1 MINVIGLGPGNTD
14 YITKLGEKLIQNSD
28 VVIGGKRNLES
39 IVDFEG
45 EKIEISS
52 NLKEIVEYIN
62 NNKHKQISVIASGDP
77 LIYGIG
83 RYLSKNIDKEDLNI
97 VSGISSLQYIFSK
110 VHIDMNDLYITSSH
124 GKTPDFDYV
133 LSHKKVCMVTDK
145 IIGPKEICKQI
156 LDRNLEKTIVV
167 GENLSYDNERITI
180 GSPEDIL
187 NLDLVNAKRFIDVG
201 AGTGSVSVEAAYNY
215 PNLEVISI
223 ERNDDALDLINKN
236 VEKFNL
242 KNVEVIKAY
251 APIDIEGEVDAIFL
265 GGTGNRLN
273 EILLWSKEKLVPGGR
288 LVANF
293 IIVET
298 FNETLRLLREYGFE
312 NIDVSVMNISKLE
325 KLGRGEYFK
334 PLNPIYII
342 SCEKGRE

>member
-97 VSGISSLQYIFSK
+97 VSGINSLQYIFSK

-187 NLDLVNAKRFIDVG
+187 NLEDFDMCVV
-201 AGTGSVSVEAAYNY
+201 
-215 PNLEVISI
+215 VI
-223 ERNDDALDLINKN
+223 LDKN
-236 VEKFNL
+236 
-242 KNVEVIKAY
+242 
-251 APIDIEGEVDAIFL
+251 
-265 GGTGNRLN
+265 
-273 EILLWSKEKLVPGGR
+273 
-288 LVANF
+288 
-293 IIVET
+293 
-298 FNETLRLLREYGFE
+298 
-312 NIDVSVMNISKLE
+312 
-325 KLGRGEYFK
+325 
-334 PLNPIYII
+334 
-342 SCEKGRE
+342 

>member
-45 EKIEISS
+45 EKIES

-187 NLDLVNAKRFIDVG
+187 NLEDFDMCVV
-201 AGTGSVSVEAAYNY
+201 
-215 PNLEVISI
+215 VI
-223 ERNDDALDLINKN
+223 LDKN
-236 VEKFNL
+236 
-242 KNVEVIKAY
+242 
-251 APIDIEGEVDAIFL
+251 
-265 GGTGNRLN
+265 
-273 EILLWSKEKLVPGGR
+273 
-288 LVANF
+288 
-293 IIVET
+293 
-298 FNETLRLLREYGFE
+298 
-312 NIDVSVMNISKLE
+312 
-325 KLGRGEYFK
+325 
-334 PLNPIYII
+334 
-342 SCEKGRE
+342 

>member
-39 IVDFEG
+39 IIDFEG

-133 LSHKKVCMVTDK
+133 LSHKKVCMFTDK

-187 NLDLVNAKRFIDVG
+187 NLEDFDMCVV
-201 AGTGSVSVEAAYNY
+201 
-215 PNLEVISI
+215 VI
-223 ERNDDALDLINKN
+223 LDKN
-236 VEKFNL
+236 
-242 KNVEVIKAY
+242 
-251 APIDIEGEVDAIFL
+251 
-265 GGTGNRLN
+265 
-273 EILLWSKEKLVPGGR
+273 
-288 LVANF
+288 
-293 IIVET
+293 
-298 FNETLRLLREYGFE
+298 
-312 NIDVSVMNISKLE
+312 
-325 KLGRGEYFK
+325 
-334 PLNPIYII
+334 
-342 SCEKGRE
+342 

>member
-14 YITKLGEKLIQNSD
+14 YITKLGEKLILNSD

-156 LDRNLEKTIVV
+156 LDRILEMTIVV

-187 NLDLVNAKRFIDVG
+187 
-201 AGTGSVSVEAAYNY
+201 
-215 PNLEVISI
+215 
-223 ERNDDALDLINKN
+223 
-236 VEKFNL
+236 
-242 KNVEVIKAY
+242 
-251 APIDIEGEVDAIFL
+251 
-265 GGTGNRLN
+265 
-273 EILLWSKEKLVPGGR
+273 
-288 LVANF
+288 
-293 IIVET
+293 
-298 FNETLRLLREYGFE
+298 
-312 NIDVSVMNISKLE
+312 KLE
-325 KLGRGEYFK
+325 DFDMCVVVILDK
-334 PLNPIYII
+334 N
-342 SCEKGRE
+342 

>member
-156 LDRNLEKTIVV
+156 LDRNLEKTIVL

-187 NLDLVNAKRFIDVG
+187 NLEDFDMCVV
-201 AGTGSVSVEAAYNY
+201 
-215 PNLEVISI
+215 VI
-223 ERNDDALDLINKN
+223 LDKN
-236 VEKFNL
+236 
-242 KNVEVIKAY
+242 
-251 APIDIEGEVDAIFL
+251 
-265 GGTGNRLN
+265 
-273 EILLWSKEKLVPGGR
+273 
-288 LVANF
+288 
-293 IIVET
+293 
-298 FNETLRLLREYGFE
+298 
-312 NIDVSVMNISKLE
+312 
-325 KLGRGEYFK
+325 
-334 PLNPIYII
+334 
-342 SCEKGRE
+342 

>member
-110 VHIDMNDLYITSSH
+110 VHIDMNDLCITSSH

-187 NLDLVNAKRFIDVG
+187 NLEDFDMCVV
-201 AGTGSVSVEAAYNY
+201 
-215 PNLEVISI
+215 VI
-223 ERNDDALDLINKN
+223 LDKN
-236 VEKFNL
+236 
-242 KNVEVIKAY
+242 
-251 APIDIEGEVDAIFL
+251 
-265 GGTGNRLN
+265 
-273 EILLWSKEKLVPGGR
+273 
-288 LVANF
+288 
-293 IIVET
+293 
-298 FNETLRLLREYGFE
+298 
-312 NIDVSVMNISKLE
+312 
-325 KLGRGEYFK
+325 
-334 PLNPIYII
+334 
-342 SCEKGRE
+342 

>member
-39 IVDFEG
+39 IIDFEG

-110 VHIDMNDLYITSSH
+110 VHIDMNDLYITSGH

-187 NLDLVNAKRFIDVG
+187 NLEDFDMCVV
-201 AGTGSVSVEAAYNY
+201 
-215 PNLEVISI
+215 VI
-223 ERNDDALDLINKN
+223 LDKN
-236 VEKFNL
+236 
-242 KNVEVIKAY
+242 
-251 APIDIEGEVDAIFL
+251 
-265 GGTGNRLN
+265 
-273 EILLWSKEKLVPGGR
+273 
-288 LVANF
+288 
-293 IIVET
+293 
-298 FNETLRLLREYGFE
+298 
-312 NIDVSVMNISKLE
+312 
-325 KLGRGEYFK
+325 
-334 PLNPIYII
+334 
-342 SCEKGRE
+342 

>member
-187 NLDLVNAKRFIDVG
+187 
-201 AGTGSVSVEAAYNY
+201 
-215 PNLEVISI
+215 
-223 ERNDDALDLINKN
+223 
-236 VEKFNL
+236 
-242 KNVEVIKAY
+242 
-251 APIDIEGEVDAIFL
+251 
-265 GGTGNRLN
+265 
-273 EILLWSKEKLVPGGR
+273 
-288 LVANF
+288 
-293 IIVET
+293 
-298 FNETLRLLREYGFE
+298 
-312 NIDVSVMNISKLE
+312 KLE
-325 KLGRGEYFK
+325 DFDMCVVVLLDK
-334 PLNPIYII
+334 N
-342 SCEKGRE
+342 

>member
-28 VVIGGKRNLES
+28 VVRGGKRNLES

-187 NLDLVNAKRFIDVG
+187 NLEDFDMCVV
-201 AGTGSVSVEAAYNY
+201 
-215 PNLEVISI
+215 VI
-223 ERNDDALDLINKN
+223 LDKN
-236 VEKFNL
+236 
-242 KNVEVIKAY
+242 
-251 APIDIEGEVDAIFL
+251 
-265 GGTGNRLN
+265 
-273 EILLWSKEKLVPGGR
+273 
-288 LVANF
+288 
-293 IIVET
+293 
-298 FNETLRLLREYGFE
+298 
-312 NIDVSVMNISKLE
+312 
-325 KLGRGEYFK
+325 
-334 PLNPIYII
+334 
-342 SCEKGRE
+342 

>member
-39 IVDFEG
+39 IIDFEG

-133 LSHKKVCMVTDK
+133 LSHNKVCMVTDK

-187 NLDLVNAKRFIDVG
+187 NLEDFDMCVV
-201 AGTGSVSVEAAYNY
+201 
-215 PNLEVISI
+215 VI
-223 ERNDDALDLINKN
+223 LDKN
-236 VEKFNL
+236 
-242 KNVEVIKAY
+242 
-251 APIDIEGEVDAIFL
+251 
-265 GGTGNRLN
+265 
-273 EILLWSKEKLVPGGR
+273 
-288 LVANF
+288 
-293 IIVET
+293 
-298 FNETLRLLREYGFE
+298 
-312 NIDVSVMNISKLE
+312 
-325 KLGRGEYFK
+325 
-334 PLNPIYII
+334 
-342 SCEKGRE
+342 

>member
-83 RYLSKNIDKEDLNI
+83 RYLSKNIDNEDLNI

-187 NLDLVNAKRFIDVG
+187 NLEDFDMCVV
-201 AGTGSVSVEAAYNY
+201 
-215 PNLEVISI
+215 VI
-223 ERNDDALDLINKN
+223 LDKN
-236 VEKFNL
+236 
-242 KNVEVIKAY
+242 
-251 APIDIEGEVDAIFL
+251 
-265 GGTGNRLN
+265 
-273 EILLWSKEKLVPGGR
+273 
-288 LVANF
+288 
-293 IIVET
+293 
-298 FNETLRLLREYGFE
+298 
-312 NIDVSVMNISKLE
+312 
-325 KLGRGEYFK
+325 
-334 PLNPIYII
+334 
-342 SCEKGRE
+342 

>member
-83 RYLSKNIDKEDLNI
+83 RYISKNIDKEDLNI

-187 NLDLVNAKRFIDVG
+187 
-201 AGTGSVSVEAAYNY
+201 
-215 PNLEVISI
+215 
-223 ERNDDALDLINKN
+223 
-236 VEKFNL
+236 
-242 KNVEVIKAY
+242 
-251 APIDIEGEVDAIFL
+251 
-265 GGTGNRLN
+265 
-273 EILLWSKEKLVPGGR
+273 
-288 LVANF
+288 
-293 IIVET
+293 
-298 FNETLRLLREYGFE
+298 
-312 NIDVSVMNISKLE
+312 KLE
-325 KLGRGEYFK
+325 DFDMCVVVILDK
-334 PLNPIYII
+334 N
-342 SCEKGRE
+342 

>member
-62 NNKHKQISVIASGDP
+62 NNKLKQISVIASGDP

-187 NLDLVNAKRFIDVG
+187 NLEDFDMCVV
-201 AGTGSVSVEAAYNY
+201 
-215 PNLEVISI
+215 VI
-223 ERNDDALDLINKN
+223 LDKN
-236 VEKFNL
+236 
-242 KNVEVIKAY
+242 
-251 APIDIEGEVDAIFL
+251 
-265 GGTGNRLN
+265 
-273 EILLWSKEKLVPGGR
+273 
-288 LVANF
+288 
-293 IIVET
+293 
-298 FNETLRLLREYGFE
+298 
-312 NIDVSVMNISKLE
+312 
-325 KLGRGEYFK
+325 
-334 PLNPIYII
+334 
-342 SCEKGRE
+342 

>member
-83 RYLSKNIDKEDLNI
+83 RYLSKNLDKEDLNI

-187 NLDLVNAKRFIDVG
+187 
-201 AGTGSVSVEAAYNY
+201 
-215 PNLEVISI
+215 
-223 ERNDDALDLINKN
+223 
-236 VEKFNL
+236 
-242 KNVEVIKAY
+242 
-251 APIDIEGEVDAIFL
+251 
-265 GGTGNRLN
+265 
-273 EILLWSKEKLVPGGR
+273 
-288 LVANF
+288 
-293 IIVET
+293 
-298 FNETLRLLREYGFE
+298 
-312 NIDVSVMNISKLE
+312 KLE
-325 KLGRGEYFK
+325 DFDMCVVVILDK
-334 PLNPIYII
+334 N
-342 SCEKGRE
+342 

>member
-39 IVDFEG
+39 IIDFEG
-45 EKIEISS
+45 EKIEISC

-187 NLDLVNAKRFIDVG
+187 NLEDFDMCVV
-201 AGTGSVSVEAAYNY
+201 
-215 PNLEVISI
+215 VI
-223 ERNDDALDLINKN
+223 LDKN
-236 VEKFNL
+236 
-242 KNVEVIKAY
+242 
-251 APIDIEGEVDAIFL
+251 
-265 GGTGNRLN
+265 
-273 EILLWSKEKLVPGGR
+273 
-288 LVANF
+288 
-293 IIVET
+293 
-298 FNETLRLLREYGFE
+298 
-312 NIDVSVMNISKLE
+312 
-325 KLGRGEYFK
+325 
-334 PLNPIYII
+334 
-342 SCEKGRE
+342 

>member
-39 IVDFEG
+39 IIDFEG

-145 IIGPKEICKQI
+145 IIGPKEICKQR

-187 NLDLVNAKRFIDVG
+187 NLEDFDMCVV
-201 AGTGSVSVEAAYNY
+201 
-215 PNLEVISI
+215 VI
-223 ERNDDALDLINKN
+223 LDKN
-236 VEKFNL
+236 
-242 KNVEVIKAY
+242 
-251 APIDIEGEVDAIFL
+251 
-265 GGTGNRLN
+265 
-273 EILLWSKEKLVPGGR
+273 
-288 LVANF
+288 
-293 IIVET
+293 
-298 FNETLRLLREYGFE
+298 
-312 NIDVSVMNISKLE
+312 
-325 KLGRGEYFK
+325 
-334 PLNPIYII
+334 
-342 SCEKGRE
+342 

>member
-39 IVDFEG
+39 IIDFEG

-133 LSHKKVCMVTDK
+133 VSHKKVCMVTDK

-187 NLDLVNAKRFIDVG
+187 NLEDFDMCVV
-201 AGTGSVSVEAAYNY
+201 
-215 PNLEVISI
+215 VI
-223 ERNDDALDLINKN
+223 LDKN
-236 VEKFNL
+236 
-242 KNVEVIKAY
+242 
-251 APIDIEGEVDAIFL
+251 
-265 GGTGNRLN
+265 
-273 EILLWSKEKLVPGGR
+273 
-288 LVANF
+288 
-293 IIVET
+293 
-298 FNETLRLLREYGFE
+298 
-312 NIDVSVMNISKLE
+312 
-325 KLGRGEYFK
+325 
-334 PLNPIYII
+334 
-342 SCEKGRE
+342 

>member
-133 LSHKKVCMVTDK
+133 LSHKKVCMVTDQ

-187 NLDLVNAKRFIDVG
+187 
-201 AGTGSVSVEAAYNY
+201 
-215 PNLEVISI
+215 
-223 ERNDDALDLINKN
+223 
-236 VEKFNL
+236 
-242 KNVEVIKAY
+242 
-251 APIDIEGEVDAIFL
+251 
-265 GGTGNRLN
+265 
-273 EILLWSKEKLVPGGR
+273 
-288 LVANF
+288 
-293 IIVET
+293 
-298 FNETLRLLREYGFE
+298 
-312 NIDVSVMNISKLE
+312 KLE
-325 KLGRGEYFK
+325 DFDMCVVVILDK
-334 PLNPIYII
+334 N
-342 SCEKGRE
+342 